1 MKKRIIAGLTIKD
14 NLVVQSISY
23 EKYLPLG
30 KLEYF
35 VKNLNRWCV
44 DEILIRDIDA
54 YKSNKAPNFQIIET
68 IKKLSYNTPLIN
80 GGGILNSRFAD
91 KLFDYGVDR
100 ILLESIFFENKKE
113 YESIINS
120 VGAQSVVLSLSLNN
134 GKLVNYNDKKN
145 VKNSNI
151 FIDHDFSPS
160 EVLINDIK
168 NDGSYGKFDEKN
180 INIFKN
186 IKAKLICHGGLT
198 NIKTIKKILNK
209 KNVSAIC
216 ISNFLNFKEHQYQHI
231 KKNLNLNSL
240 RKEIYEN

>member
-23 EKYLPLG
+23 KKYLPLG

-44 DEILIRDIDA
+44 DEILIRDVDT
-54 YKSNKAPNFQIIET
+54 YKSNKAPNIKIIES
-68 IKKLSYNTPLIN
+68 IKKLSHNTPLIY
-80 GGGILNSRFAD
+80 GGGISNSRFAD

-100 ILLESIFFENKKE
+100 ILLESLFFENKKE
-113 YESIINS
+113 YEAIINS
-120 VGAQSVVLSLSLNN
+120 VGAQSVILSLSLNN
-134 GKLVNYNDKKN
+134 GKLVDYNDKKN
-145 VKNSNI
+145 SKNLNI
-151 FIDHDFSPS
+151 FIDRDFNPS

-186 IKAKLICHGGLT
+186 IKPKLICHGGLT
-198 NIKTIKKILNK
+198 NIKIIKKILNK

-216 ISNFLNFKEHQYQHI
+216 ISNYLNFKEHQYQLI

-240 RKEIYEN
+240 RKETYEK